1 MMSTM
6 SAYSDDFETV
16 SLPDPQMQGDMSVE
30 KALDSRRSLRSFS
43 PAPLTP
49 GDLSQLVWAAQG
61 ISGGKAALR
70 TAPSAGALY
79 PLELYVIVENVENI
93 PPGLYHYDPL
103 KHELKQIHKEE
114 GYAGLVAEAAFGQ
127 SWVSDAPAIIVLTGI
142 YERTAKKYGGYAER
156 YVHIETGHAAQ
167 NVYLQAETL
176 GLGTTIVGAFDD
188 DKIRAILKS
197 DEDETPL
204 AALPVGYP
212 AE

>member
-1 MMSTM
+1 MLNFAFA
-6 SAYSDDFETV
+6 AYSKNSQRTEIPTLSDAGAE
-16 SLPDPQMQGDMSVE
+16 
-30 KALDSRRSLRSFS
+30 ARSFFFAVTRHLIPVKQS
-43 PAPLTP
+43 
-49 GDLSQLVWAAQG
+49 G
-61 ISGGKAALR
+61 IWSCRKAALR